1 MTELILKSGKTTT
14 HIPIEAIVQVAGV
27 RNYSLFWLRD
37 GRRIMSA
44 YTLKVYEDLLPPYF
58 LRVHKAYLVNGHCIV
73 SRAGRHELLLIDGSR
88 VPVARRKADDFRQR
102 YANLK
107 TSGSVRNRKSSQ

>member
-1 MTELILKSGKTTT
+1 MELILKSGKATV
-14 HIPIEAIVQVAGV
+14 HIPIDAIVQVAGV
-27 RNYSLFWLRD
+27 GNYSMFWLND
-37 GRRIMSA
+37 GRRILSA

-58 LRVHKAYLVNGHCIV
+58 LRIHRAYLVNAHCIV

-107 TSGSVRNRKSSQ
+107 PDGAVSIRPVD